1 MNHLVQNHSLGTPI
15 QARLVICHLQMWLI
29 TLCRVYMCLTWCKLD
44 FKVFM
49 SYVIKEIN
57 LVSYSKSP
65 IIKGCTLHHKLTQKL
80 FALNCKWHWF
90 KTVFIWFCPFLP
102 VLRERFRE
110 NIKDKIQC
118 WGGYNNIHYW
128 VLWGCPQP
136 QESRTSSYVPTY
148 CDLLTKSRLPDLF
161 NDINTWLH
169 IRFNYS

>member
-1 MNHLVQNHSLGTPI
+1 MNHLFQNHSLGTPI

-65 IIKGCTLHHKLTQKL
+65 IIKGCTLHHKLTHKL
-80 FALNCKWHWF
+80 IALNFKWHWF
-90 KTVFIWFCPFLP
+90 KTAFIRFCPFLP
-102 VLRERFRE
+102 VLRERFGE

-128 VLWGCPQP
+128 VLWGCPQTP
-136 QESRTSSYVPTY
+136 RKQNVISRAN
-148 CDLLTKSRLPDLF
+148 LLWFAHQKRFPDLF
-161 NDINTWLH
+161 NDIRTWLH